1 MNIQKDPETVA
12 QVCFNSQDI
21 SGLLRMEKVDILEQ
35 LSKEALLV
43 LEKKAFA
50 TEHRG
55 QYLLEKQK
63 RMGPKFDSPDEKRT
77 GKLDKS
83 LVDKF
88 NLSGNINKTV
98 SRVTMKEE
106 SEFFSEYLMKQLKT
120 NEYQK

>member
-1 MNIQKDPETVA
+1 MNIQKDSETVA
-12 QVCFNSQDI
+12 QACFNIQDI
-21 SGLLRMEKVDILEQ
+21 TRGLLRMVKEDILEQ

-63 RMGPKFDSPDEKRT
+63 RPKFDSPDEKRK

-106 SEFFSEYLMKQLKT
+106 NEFFSEYLMKQLKT
-120 NEYQK
+120 IEYQK